1 MSLETIPQ
9 RDQFY
14 VRYGILKQ
22 CQQVLSRSH
31 VIRIIFLDLFS
42 IQRLFSTLNSF
53 VFAGSV
59 IVHSSLQATDGAEES
74 DAAGSQSYLGLQQFV
89 RCGGS
94 NDYTI

>member
-1 MSLETIPQ
+1 MDYFSGLVSL
-9 RDQFY
+9 
-14 VRYGILKQ
+14 Q
-22 CQQVLSRSH
+22 C
-31 VIRIIFLDLFS
+31 FS
-42 IQRLFSTLNSF
+42 PTLNSF

-74 DAAGSQSYLGLQQFV
+74 DAAGLQSYLGLRQFV